1 MVKQK
6 SKFEHDRMVIHVYTG
21 GWRLVERGAQWTLVR
36 WSATRNQL
44 TAPIYGEY
52 NKSDGAQTLV
62 AAGWSTRSIR
72 DVATWCSRATAYR
85 RLADALEYTAQVERS
100 GVVA

>member
-1 MVKQK
+1 MVKQT
-6 SKFEHDRMVIHVYTG
+6 SKFNLDRMVIHVYTG

-36 WSATRNQL
+36 WHETQNQV

-52 NKSDGAQTLV
+52 NKSDGAHTLF
-62 AAGWSTRSIR
+62 ATGWSTKSIR
-72 DVATWCSRATAYR
+72 YVASWCSRATAYR
-85 RLADALEYTAQVERS
+85 RLADALEYTAQIEGR